1 MADAE
6 GPMQVPAPEGTVEV
20 EVETE
25 PAPDGTVEAAT
36 TTEHVEKEEAVSAA
50 SVNASVTV
58 SGEANTSTT
67 DTATA
72 MDTTGVT
79 TTVDTTTTA
88 LDTTT
93 TTTPILPEGPVQMV
107 EGLNSNEAQM
117 QMLDH
122 GEIEGG
128 LALTKEEAEYRDAAI
143 GVDISG
149 SAQLEAQPPAE
160 GEEPSTDGA
169 IQIWGPADPDVLS
182 VSRIVSYR
190 LVVSIL
196 CTLLLHADL
205 TPNRIVSSS
214 LSCVLYCCM
223 WTLDLT
229 PASC

>member
-6 GPMQVPAPEGTVEV
+6 DPMQDTAPEGTVEV
-20 EVETE
+20 RVESEAAAEESKIQAAVETATE
-25 PAPDGTVEAAT
+25 P
-36 TTEHVEKEEAVSAA
+36 VEKEEAVGAA

-58 SGEANTSTT
+58 SCEANTSTT

-72 MDTTGVT
+72 MDTGVT
-79 TTVDTTTTA
+79 TT

-93 TTTPILPEGPVQMV
+93 TTTPVLPEAPVQMV

-122 GEIEGG
+122 GELEGG

-149 SAQLEAQPPAE
+149 SAQLEGQPPAE

-182 VSRIVSYR
+182 VSRIVS
-190 LVVSIL
+190 
-196 CTLLLHADL
+196 
-205 TPNRIVSSS
+205 SS

>member
-1 MADAE
+1 
-6 GPMQVPAPEGTVEV
+6 MQDTAPEGTVEV
-20 EVETE
+20 RVESEAAAEESKIQAAVETATE
-25 PAPDGTVEAAT
+25 P
-36 TTEHVEKEEAVSAA
+36 VEKEEAVGAA

-58 SGEANTSTT
+58 SCEANTSTT

-72 MDTTGVT
+72 MDTGVT
-79 TTVDTTTTA
+79 TT

-93 TTTPILPEGPVQMV
+93 TTTPVLPEAPVQMV

-122 GEIEGG
+122 GELEGG

-149 SAQLEAQPPAE
+149 SAQLEGQPPAE

-182 VSRIVSYR
+182 VSRIVS
-190 LVVSIL
+190 
-196 CTLLLHADL
+196 
-205 TPNRIVSSS
+205 SS
-214 LSCVLYCCM
+214 LSCVLYCWIPI
-223 WTLDLT
+223 WT
-229 PASC
+229 